1 MDSRSKIGDGRLKVL
16 VDYQIKKKCR
26 DFAEESAKTQRDF
39 RSGGTLR
46 RSMDKMIG
54 DIERGKLAEAV
65 VQRFLE
71 SHGIKIDLDFDIYPR
86 GIWDDGDFTLKGMKF
101 SIKASKAYAKWL
113 LLESKDI
120 ERNYLFDYYI
130 FVNVDKNL
138 EGGIVRGYATM
149 KDVLGFTKLKK
160 GDFLPNT
167 NTVLDADN
175 HGREVKYLSQN
186 WDQILGVLK

>member
-1 MDSRSKIGDGRLKVL
+1 
-16 VDYQIKKKCR
+16 
-26 DFAEESAKTQRDF
+26 
-39 RSGGTLR
+39 
-46 RSMDKMIG
+46 
-54 DIERGKLAEAV
+54 
-65 VQRFLE
+65 
-71 SHGIKIDLDFDIYPR
+71 
-86 GIWDDGDFTLKGMKF
+86 MKF

-130 FVNVDKNL
+130 FVNVDKKL
-138 EGGIVRGYATM
+138 EGGTVRGYATM